1 MGSIAHNSVMSWL
14 ELLQS
19 QPWLYNTFVL
29 VLGAMAGSFASA
41 AIYRIP
47 LEGMSIVNPP
57 RSFCPKCKHSL
68 KWYDNIPVV
77 GYLLLRGKCRYCSSS
92 FSFGYFSNEL
102 ICAALFYLVAH
113 SWVAA
118 PAEGGGLVALLCS
131 LVAVCALWI
140 AAVIDWKHF
149 ILPDGITLGGILF
162 GFVASAAVPQF
173 QFWPQLSS
181 SLTVSALTGLE
192 LSITTSG
199 ALISAFLSSSI
210 SFVLLLGIGRGFSYL
225 LGQEALGFGDVKYI
239 AAVGAFLGIEGSLWT
254 LAIGV
259 FAGAL
264 LGILN
269 VLRFCF
275 VVSLRRKQR
284 GSQLAYAHSSSYV
297 GWRIGRVIPFGP
309 PLILGTILTML
320 FPLQVHNFFL
330 VTWPSLLVNG

>member
-1 MGSIAHNSVMSWL
+1 MSWL
-14 ELLQS
+14 EVLQS
-19 QPWLYNTFVL
+19 EPWLYNTFIL

-47 LEGMSIVNPP
+47 EDGLSIVRPA
-57 RSFCPKCKHSL
+57 RSFCPQCKHTL
-68 KWYDNIPVV
+68 KWYDNIPVL
-77 GYLLLRGKCRYCSSS
+77 GYLLLRGKCRYCHAP
-92 FSFGYFSNEL
+92 FSFGYLWHEVA
-102 ICAALFYLVAH
+102 CAGLFYLVAH
-113 SWVAA
+113 SWIADSAA
-118 PAEGGGLVALLCS
+118 GGGAIPLL
-131 LVAVCALWI
+131 LAFIAVSALWI

-149 ILPDGITLGGILF
+149 ILPDGITIGGVGF
-162 GFVASAAVPQF
+162 GFLAAVIAPQF
-173 QFWPQLSS
+173 QFWPNLSS
-181 SLTVSALTGLE
+181 SLTISSIFGLE
-192 LSITTSG
+192 ITANISG

-210 SFVLLLGIGRGFSYL
+210 SFILLLGIGRGFSYL

-269 VLRFCF
+269 VLRFWI

-284 GSQLAYAHSSSYV
+284 GSQLPYVHSSSYV
-297 GWRIGRVIPFGP
+297 GWRVGRVIPFGP